1 MSQTDRKRTSQGLWP
16 ILKKP
21 IKLSLH
27 AVVIMAASLHDHGTA
42 LNSASGR
49 ELSGQHKFDPVKG
62 GTVLP

>member
-1 MSQTDRKRTSQGLWP
+1 
-16 ILKKP
+16 
-21 IKLSLH
+21 
-27 AVVIMAASLHDHGTA
+27 MAASLHDHGTA